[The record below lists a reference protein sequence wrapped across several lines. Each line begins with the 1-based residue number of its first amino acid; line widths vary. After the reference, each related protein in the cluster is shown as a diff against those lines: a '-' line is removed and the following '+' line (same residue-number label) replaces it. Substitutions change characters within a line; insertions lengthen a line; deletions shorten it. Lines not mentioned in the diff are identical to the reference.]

1 MNSNMKITMI
11 PLPLM
16 YVCCG
21 VMRPS
26 QHMLVRRLS
35 YPSMFISTL
44 QGSRPEPWYGPPIGA
59 KYGMSATVPLIGTQ
73 NVAILV
79 NDHKTVNLT
88 MTGLVK
94 HESVLDYH
102 VDPKTKE
109 VLFRIPDELQV
120 YLDKHRVGLRDPTYD
135 IFTDNACITLLIPW
149 LRLQR
154 RITMSRQP

>member
-1 MNSNMKITMI
+1 MNSKMKITMI
-11 PLPLM
+11 PLQLM
-16 YVCCG
+16 FVCCG

-26 QHMLVRRLS
+26 QNMLARRLS
-35 YPSMFISTL
+35 CPSMCMSWR
-44 QGSRPEPWYGPPIGA
+44 QGSVPPGYGPPIGA
-59 KYGMSATVPLIGTQ
+59 KYGMSATVTLIGTQ

-94 HESVLDYH
+94 HESVMEYH

-120 YLDKHRVGLRDPTYD
+120 YLDKYRVGLRDPTYD
-135 IFTDNACITLLIPW
+135 VFADNACITLLIPW
-149 LRLQR
+149 LRLER
-154 RITMSRQP
+154 RIKMSRQP